1 MSKNVAAQIRE
12 SERKKFQKQFETK
25 YKYLIDDL
33 ENERTLRTKAI
44 NEANKI
50 RQVNAQLREENE
62 LLKNKVEQYEDWIQR
77 LQEFMDLGENESKEA
92 FKEYLTKL
100 KEDQN
105 IRNAMKGYATMI
117 DKVFNI
123 MF

>member
-77 LQEFMDLGENESKEA
+77 LQEFMDLGEAESKEA
-92 FKEYLTKL
+92 FKQYLTKI
-100 KEDQN
+100 KEDQS